1 MNREDIVAVAAKLF
15 SIYLFILAV
24 QFVASSIS
32 LNYQE
37 AGMVPV
43 VLIIVVA
50 VVVCAISAYLW
61 FFPLTVARGLLPVMK
76 ERDTSQP
83 LNLPIALG
91 LGLTLLGVW
100 LFSRA
105 LSDLVFYAVLWARA
119 RGENVGV
126 LQVTPDQ
133 YASLASAVVRFALS
147 LFLMFGSA
155 GLRRAFLRLRYAG
168 SGSEF

>member
-50 VVVCAISAYLW
+50 VVVCAISTYLW

-76 ERDTSQP
+76 ERDASQP
-83 LNLPIALG
+83 LNLPLALG
-91 LGLTLLGVW
+91 LGFTLLGVW

-119 RGENVGV
+119 RGEDGVV
-126 LQVTPDQ
+126 LQITPGQ
-133 YASLASAVVRFALS
+133 YASLASAIVRFALS

-155 GLRRAFLRLRYAG
+155 GLRRTFLRLRYAG